1 MNIHKDLPLSD
12 ILWYRIGGIA
22 KVVLDMESIEDVS
35 NALKFVE
42 TEKPQKILVI
52 GLGSNMLV
60 SDEYFDG
67 VVLRFVR
74 TPSSSSSITVQDDVV
89 EAFAGETLDDVIQ
102 TGFEHSLIGFEWAGG
117 LPGTVGA
124 SVRGNVGAFGGEIKD
139 SVLSVQVIDMNDP
152 QKGVFTLTNEELN
165 FVYRGSKVKKEK
177 NLLVVSAKFQLK
189 KADEP
194 ELEAA
199 KEKYHK
205 NISYR
210 EQNHPLEY
218 PSCGSTFK
226 NIVDKKGVEEVLSV
240 YPELKEKVETKW
252 HGKVSIA
259 SIIEKLGFIGFKIG
273 SAQVSQKHA
282 NFIVNLGG
290 ATFSDVYKIIQAI
303 REEFYDVFG
312 FEPEVEAEIV
322 R

>member
-1 MNIHKDLPLSD
+1 MNVHQDFSLSD
-12 ILWYRIGGIA
+12 ILWYRIGGVA
-22 KVVLDMESIEDVS
+22 KYVLDIENKEDVFE
-35 NALKFVE
+35 AIKFVQVH
-42 TEKPQKILVI
+42 KPNKVLVI
-52 GLGSNMLV
+52 GLGSNLLV
-60 SDEYFDG
+60 SDDYYDG

-74 TPSSSSSITVQDDVV
+74 SQNSSSSITVYDNTIV
-89 EAFAGETLDDVIQ
+89 AFAGETLDDVIK
-102 TGFEHSLIGFEWAGG
+102 TSFEHNLIGLEWAGG

-139 SVLSVQVIDMNDP
+139 AVLEVHIVDIDNPDAGVQI
-152 QKGVFTLTNEELN
+152 LTKEQLN

-177 NLLVVSAKFQLK
+177 NLLVVSVKFSLK
-189 KADEP
+189 KSTNE
-194 ELEAA
+194 EVQNA
-199 KEKYHK
+199 KQAYLK

-210 EQNHPLEY
+210 EENHPLEY

-226 NIVDKKGVEEVLSV
+226 NIVDKKGVEEVLSI

-259 SIIEKLGFIGFKIG
+259 SIIEKLGFLGFKIG
-273 SAQVSQKHA
+273 NAQVSPKHA
-282 NFIVNLGG
+282 NFIVNLGE

-312 FEPEVEAEIV
+312 FELEVEAEIV
-322 R
+322 Q